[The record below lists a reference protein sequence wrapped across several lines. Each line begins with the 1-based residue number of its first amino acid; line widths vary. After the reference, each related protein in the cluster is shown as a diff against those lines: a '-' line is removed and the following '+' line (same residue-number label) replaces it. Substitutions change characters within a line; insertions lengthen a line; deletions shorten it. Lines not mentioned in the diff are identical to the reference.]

1 MASYTRVAT
10 SPRVLQ
16 PVITQ
21 LGLPDTPT
29 SLAANVKVTN
39 PTTTVLLDISVTRPD
54 AEQAAQIA
62 NAISAQLKTV
72 VEEMAP
78 TQTEGGVRRSTVQV
92 TLLNEAVA
100 PTIPAGMSLPVT
112 GVLGVFAGFA
122 AAFVVALLVSGIDG
136 HVRVVD
142 DLRRLRG
149 GTLMAALP
157 STKAK
162 GPARTD
168 ALAPHLQRAAGL
180 LAGWRP
186 GGEGSIVLV
195 TSPEPDPD
203 AAVVTEALAKAAASI
218 GGRAAIVDLSALSPK
233 IVVALAQGVTGTPE
247 LDLSD
252 ETVNVAVTA
261 NATGATVT
269 EARPPDLRALTA
281 EFDLVMLSAPPY
293 ATSADSQ
300 LISSAVDAAAVI
312 VSMRVAKERVAAT
325 LAGLRALEA
334 GNVVLIA
341 NRVPKRDL

>member
-1 MASYTRVAT
+1 MYIREYLKVLLRRPLLTVLVGLVVFAGVLGQAILAGPSYSASTSLLFAVSGGNSATDLNQAATYLQREMASYTRVAT

-122 AAFVVALLVSGIDG
+122 AAFVVA
-136 HVRVVD
+136 
-142 DLRRLRG
+142 
-149 GTLMAALP
+149 
-157 STKAK
+157 
-162 GPARTD
+162 
-168 ALAPHLQRAAGL
+168 
-180 LAGWRP
+180 
-186 GGEGSIVLV
+186 
-195 TSPEPDPD
+195 
-203 AAVVTEALAKAAASI
+203 
-218 GGRAAIVDLSALSPK
+218 
-233 IVVALAQGVTGTPE
+233 
-247 LDLSD
+247 
-252 ETVNVAVTA
+252 
-261 NATGATVT
+261 
-269 EARPPDLRALTA
+269 
-281 EFDLVMLSAPPY
+281 
-293 ATSADSQ
+293 
-300 LISSAVDAAAVI
+300 
-312 VSMRVAKERVAAT
+312 
-325 LAGLRALEA
+325 
-334 GNVVLIA
+334 
-341 NRVPKRDL
+341 